1 MEKVLSQGEIDA
13 LFQAAHN
20 GPQSGPQPTG
30 PVQVQSW
37 DLHQAGMLR
46 KEQLHSISQLHE
58 NFARNL
64 TTSVGGYLRDK
75 FEVALVSVEQLAY
88 RDFLARVSE
97 VTYYGSFDLQ
107 PGDASGVLQ
116 MDLSLAFPIVD
127 LLLGGQGGVPQGTRE
142 VTEIEEMVLQGVCEV
157 IGHELQNVWQPLGL
171 QVAFTQRQPTAQVL
185 RLLPAQ
191 EKTLTLSFEATMTES
206 RGMFNIAFPSVVS
219 SALLRKLASD
229 LVYSRPRQPVAHRE
243 SIQKKLLDSIV
254 EMELGTPVLP
264 VKLSELLTMQ
274 AGWVLPLRRHIDE
287 PVTLRLKGRD
297 CWRARPVRSQGNCRA
312 AQLVE
317 HILQP
322 EEEDPHGCASE

>member
-13 LFQAAHN
+13 LFRAARGGN
-20 GPQSGPQPTG
+20 KSAANEVGALR
-30 PVQVQSW
+30 VESW
-37 DLHQAGMLR
+37 DLHQAGLLR
-46 KEQLHSISQLHE
+46 KEHLHSISQLHE
-58 NFARNL
+58 SFARNL

-75 FEVALVSVEQLAY
+75 FEVALASVEQLAY

-97 VTYYGSFDLQ
+97 ATYYGSFHLL

-142 VTEIEEMVLQGVCEV
+142 VTEIEEMVLQGVGQV
-157 IGHELQNVWQPLGL
+157 ICHELQNVWQPLGL
-171 QVAFTQRQPTAQVL
+171 RVAFEQRQAAAQML

-191 EKTLTLSFEATMTES
+191 EKTLTLTFEATMTDS

-229 LVYSRPRQPVAHRE
+229 MVYQRPRGPATHRE
-243 SIQKKLLDSIV
+243 SIKKRLLDSIV
-254 EMELGTPVLP
+254 EMELGTPLLP
-264 VKLSELLTMQ
+264 VKLSELLAMQ
-274 AGWVLPLRRHIDE
+274 PGWVLPLRRHIEE
-287 PVTLRLKGRD
+287 PATLRPKGRD
-297 CWRARPVRSQGNCRA
+297 CWRARPVRSPTNCHA

-317 HILQP
+317 HIVQP
-322 EEEDPHGCASE
+322 EEEET

>member
-13 LFQAAHN
+13 LFEAARSSPN
-20 GPQSGPQPTG
+20 LGAQPG
-30 PVQVQSW
+30 GALRVESW
-37 DLHQAGMLR
+37 DLHQAGLLR

-64 TTSVGGYLRDK
+64 TISVGGYLRDK

-97 VTYYGSFDLQ
+97 VTYYGSFHLQ
-107 PGDASGVLQ
+107 PGDSSGVLQ

-127 LLLGGQGGVPQGTRE
+127 LLLGGHGSVPQGTRE
-142 VTEIEEMVLQGVCEV
+142 VTEIEEMVLQGVGQV
-157 IGHELQNVWQPLGL
+157 ICHELQNVWQALGL
-171 QVAFTQRQPTAQVL
+171 QVAFEQRQPTAQML

-191 EKTLTLSFEATMTES
+191 EKTLTLSFEVAMAES

-229 LVYSRPRQPVAHRE
+229 LVYQRPRGPSTHRE
-243 SIQKKLLDSIV
+243 SIKNKLLDSIV
-254 EMELGTPVLP
+254 EMELGTPRLP
-264 VKLSELLTMQ
+264 VKLSELLAMQ
-274 AGWVLPLRRHIDE
+274 AGWVLPLRRHVDE

-297 CWRARPVRSQGNCRA
+297 CWWARPVRSQGNCRA
-312 AQLVE
+312 AQLEARIV
-317 HILQP
+317 HP
-322 EEEDPHGCASE
+322 EEEEK